1 VRAPVIFRDVPEVTL
16 GNQMLDPLLAT
27 SEEIVRLVERLSV
40 PLRFTAPVPSALV
53 LAVVRIPLMKV
64 PPE

>member
-1 VRAPVIFRDVPEVTL
+1 MFRDVPDVRL

-27 SEEIVRLVERLSV
+27 SEDMVRLVERLSV
-40 PLRFTAPVPSALV
+40 PLRVTAPVPSALV
-53 LAVVRIPLMKV
+53 LAAVRFPLMKV

>member
-1 VRAPVIFRDVPEVTL
+1 MFRNVPEVTL

-27 SEEIVRLVERLSV
+27 SEEMVRLAERPSV
-40 PLRFTAPVPSALV
+40 PLRFTAPVPSALE
-53 LAVVRIPLMKV
+53 LAVVRFPLMKV